1 MPLLDHFHPPLSE
14 ERSWESFHAAW
25 ASALADDLNQRLPE
39 GYFAE
44 EQTHAGAG
52 IEIDVATLESARGTA
67 TTNGPTTATAT
78 PRVWS
83 PPAPVATIPAAFS
96 DDFEVRIFSTR
107 TGPTLVGAIELVSP
121 RNKDRLEA
129 RRTFAIKCASYL
141 HQRIGLII
149 VDVVTERRA
158 NMHNEIMALL
168 QQGGPARLPGETFL
182 SAVAYRPVLRSEREE
197 IDIWPALL
205 GVGEA
210 LPTLPLCLGAD
221 LCLPVDLEANYS
233 ALCRRRRLPPQ

>member
-1 MPLLDHFHPPLSE
+1 MPLLDHFHPPLSD

-44 EQTHAGAG
+44 EQTHAGAS
-52 IEIDVATLESARGTA
+52 IEIDVATMESARAST
-67 TTNGPTTATAT
+67 TTNGPATATAT

-83 PPAPVATIPAAFS
+83 PPAPVGTIPATFS
-96 DDFEVRIFSTR
+96 DDFEVRIFSTLA
-107 TGPTLVGAIELVSP
+107 GPTLVGAIELVSP
-121 RNKDRLEA
+121 RNKDRPEA

-168 QQGGPARLPGETFL
+168 EQGGQARLPAEAYL
-182 SAVAYRPVLRSEREE
+182 SAVAYRPVLRDQRQE
-197 IDIWPALL
+197 IDFWPALL

-221 LCLPVDLEANYS
+221 LCLPVDLETIYS
-233 ALCRRRRLPPQ
+233 GLCRRRRLSAQ